1 MSCSLILS
9 SDISASLPPTP
20 PRNSSHRSHLSK
32 NISMQRRSS
41 QAALRPPHVV
51 ADNVINIVN
60 ASMSP
65 FALSLFFALSL
76 LRSRIF
82 TPFERI
88 LTHCNSP

>member
-20 PRNSSHRSHLSK
+20 PRNSSHRSHLGK

-41 QAALRPPHVV
+41 QAALRPPYVV

-65 FALSLFFALSL
+65 FALSL

-88 LTHCNSP
+88 LTHRNSP

>member
-65 FALSLFFALSL
+65 FDLSL

-82 TPFERI
+82 TPFEQI
-88 LTHCNSP
+88 LTHRNSP